1 MFFPMP
7 KPTHRFEVGSRLLCF
22 EPDPLKAKLI
32 YFAEVTHLCGHT
44 LRGRTYIP
52 QYFVHFLG
60 WKRKWDRKV
69 PEDLLLEDSDF
80 NRTLKRKIDELATN
94 VKDKEKR
101 RQRIDLVLSTAAKAR
116 EDIDWD
122 TVPGVW
128 KDPKNSSTF
137 QDANKSNLNMRSI
150 SERDTG
156 AECAYEPGE
165 LDADDL
171 AQLNFESVDVHAS
184 FAPSPKLT
192 QSLKS
197 ILEGHCRPFEAAV
210 HTHPRKHL
218 PVQSWCSV
226 LDLLQAYLNDFP
238 YNLSIN
244 GSPAVFKNNNGLI
257 SSATQRERFSKM
269 AASAYQ
275 KTDRSRRLCG
285 EFCSSVRI
293 LFDALLFD
301 YLLYPSEEKWHTP
314 LARAVNEN
322 QKGSTSPSWAATV
335 LLPPEE
341 IERSPSLPCLTYE
354 AIYLLRLLIRLPTLI
369 NQMALTKCRRAIVL
383 RHLCLFIM
391 YLDASREYWFTNS
404 PPPTMNPLA
413 APVLSTIPGKPSRA
427 SSSSSISKDRSKRSP
442 SKTTTRKISPKTRT
456 RPVSVVAPKP
466 LPQLD
471 GESAVSALPPRASGR
486 QHSLRSSK
494 VVSAGQ
500 LTIASDPP
508 LGRSRKRPTTSP
520 LFVNHTVLPSEAAF
534 DSSLSP
540 KRTRTNSYGP
550 ATASIKKQSNEMSV
564 SPPPP
569 SPRVTR
575 SSFAHQQCQQA
586 VLPSSPASPNSEPEV
601 RVTRTRSR
609 LDNSSVLRR
618 R

>member
-1 MFFPMP
+1 MP
-7 KPTHRFEVGSRLLCF
+7 KPTHRFEVGGRLLCF

-32 YFAEVTHLCGHT
+32 YFAEVTQLCGHT

-60 WKRKWDRKV
+60 WKRKWDREV
-69 PEDLLLEDSDF
+69 PEDLLLENSDF

-101 RQRIDLVLSTAAKAR
+101 KQRIDLVLSTAAEAR

-128 KDPKNSSTF
+128 RDSKNSSAVQNATS
-137 QDANKSNLNMRSI
+137 SNLNMKSI
-150 SERDTG
+150 SESDTD
-156 AECAYEPGE
+156 AERVYESGE
-165 LDADDL
+165 PDSDDL
-171 AQLNFESVDVHAS
+171 AQLNFESVDVRLEYNSINLQVHAS
-184 FAPSPKLT
+184 FAPAPKLT

-197 ILEGHCRPFEAAV
+197 ILEGHCRPFEAAA

-238 YNLSIN
+238 YNFSIN
-244 GSPAVFKNNNGLI
+244 GSPTVSKNSNGLI

-275 KTDRSRRLCG
+275 KTDKSRRLCG

-314 LARAVNEN
+314 LARAVNETP
-322 QKGSTSPSWAATV
+322 KGSTSPSWASTI

-354 AIYLLRLLIRLPTLI
+354 AVYLLRLLIRLPTLI

-404 PPPTMNPLA
+404 PPPKMNPLA
-413 APVLSTIPGKPSRA
+413 ASVLSSTPGKPSRA
-427 SSSSSISKDRSKRSP
+427 SSSSSVSKDKSNRSIY
-442 SKTTTRKISPKTRT
+442 KTKTRKISPKTRST
-456 RPVSVVAPKP
+456 
-466 LPQLD
+466 
-471 GESAVSALPPRASGR
+471 
-486 QHSLRSSK
+486 
-494 VVSAGQ
+494 
-500 LTIASDPP
+500 
-508 LGRSRKRPTTSP
+508 
-520 LFVNHTVLPSEAAF
+520 
-534 DSSLSP
+534 
-540 KRTRTNSYGP
+540 
-550 ATASIKKQSNEMSV
+550 
-564 SPPPP
+564 
-569 SPRVTR
+569 
-575 SSFAHQQCQQA
+575 SSFIFSMHILFTAIFF
-586 VLPSSPASPNSEPEV
+586 LLGKN
-601 RVTRTRSR
+601 
-609 LDNSSVLRR
+609 
-618 R
+618 

>member
-1 MFFPMP
+1 
-7 KPTHRFEVGSRLLCF
+7 LLCF

-257 SSATQRERFSKM
+257 SSGKISEILEHNLKLPRENDSRKWQLLRIKRPTEVVVCAANFVQVCAFSLMPCFLITYFTHLKK
-269 AASAYQ
+269 S
-275 KTDRSRRLCG
+275 G
-285 EFCSSVRI
+285 
-293 LFDALLFD
+293 
-301 YLLYPSEEKWHTP
+301 TP
-314 LARAVNEN
+314 RAVNEN

-500 LTIASDPP
+500 LTIASNPP
-508 LGRSRKRPTTSP
+508 LVRSRKRPTTSP

-586 VLPSSPASPNSEPEV
+586 VLPSSPARPNSEPEV